1 MAGRLLYLFI
11 LALHKP
17 CCVTAGGVGTIEEEL
32 ADQPAYLSEFH

>member
-11 LALHKP
+11 LALP